1 MQDAGHALVERVILP
16 DEFDDLSEQ
25 IIAWCDTGKADV
37 VVTTGGTGL
46 SIRDVM
52 PEVTRSLIDFEV
64 PGMAEAMRSES
75 LNLTKMSMI
84 SRSVVG
90 VRGSTLIINLPGS
103 TAGVR
108 DNLVVVLPVIPHAAE
123 VLQGKQSGRHPT

>member
-1 MQDAGHALVERVILP
+1 MQDAGHDLVERVILP
-16 DEFDDLSEQ
+16 DDFNELSEQ
-25 IIAWCDTGKADV
+25 IITWCDTGKADV

-108 DNLVVVLPVIPHAAE
+108 DNLAVVLPVIPHAAE
-123 VLQGKQSGRHPT
+123 VLQGRQSGRHPT

>member
-1 MQDAGHALVERVILP
+1 MQNAGHTLIERVILP
-16 DEFDDLSEQ
+16 DDFNKLSEQ
-25 IIAWCDTGKADV
+25 IIAWCDTGKTDV

-46 SIRDVM
+46 SSRDVM
-52 PEVTRSLIDFEV
+52 PEVTRSLIDFDI

-75 LNLTKMSMI
+75 LKLTKMSMI
-84 SRSVVG
+84 SRSVAG

-108 DNLVVVLPVIPHAAE
+108 DNLAVVLPVIPHAAE
-123 VLQGKQSGRHPT
+123 VLQGRQSGRHPT

>member
-1 MQDAGHALVERVILP
+1 MQDAGHDLVERVILP
-16 DEFDDLSEQ
+16 DDFNELSEQ
-25 IIAWCDTGKADV
+25 IITWCDTGKADV

-108 DNLVVVLPVIPHAAE
+108 DNLRVVLPVIPHASE
-123 VLQGKQSGRHPT
+123 VLQGRQSGRHPS

>member
-1 MQDAGHALVERVILP
+1 MQDAGHDLVERVILP
-16 DEFDDLSEQ
+16 DDFNELSEQ
-25 IIAWCDTGKADV
+25 IITWCDTGKADV

-46 SIRDVM
+46 STRDVM

-90 VRGSTLIINLPGS
+90 VRGATLIINLPGS

-108 DNLVVVLPVIPHAAE
+108 DTLVDVLPVIPHAAE
-123 VLQGKQSGRHPT
+123 VLQGRQSGRHPN

>member
-1 MQDAGHALVERVILP
+1 
-16 DEFDDLSEQ
+16 
-25 IIAWCDTGKADV
+25 
-37 VVTTGGTGL
+37 
-46 SIRDVM
+46 
-52 PEVTRSLIDFEV
+52 
-64 PGMAEAMRSES
+64 
-75 LNLTKMSMI
+75 MI

-123 VLQGKQSGRHPT
+123 VLQGRQSGRHPN

>member
-1 MQDAGHALVERVILP
+1 MQDAGHDLVERVILP
-16 DEFDDLSEQ
+16 DDFNELSGQ
-25 IIAWCDTGKADV
+25 IITWCDTGKADV

-103 TAGVR
+103 TAGGR
-108 DNLVVVLPVIPHAAE
+108 DKLVVVLPVIPHAAE
-123 VLQGKQSGRHPT
+123 VLQGRQSGRHPN